1 MVRRAAE
8 YVTPATISGRMAEW
22 LSCVRDAVAPRPLSL
37 LRTPSRQKLAIHMA
51 KWNREIVSTLKIAQP
66 VDNADDAVRQPQR

>member
-1 MVRRAAE
+1 
-8 YVTPATISGRMAEW
+8 
-22 LSCVRDAVAPRPLSL
+22 
-37 LRTPSRQKLAIHMA
+37 MA